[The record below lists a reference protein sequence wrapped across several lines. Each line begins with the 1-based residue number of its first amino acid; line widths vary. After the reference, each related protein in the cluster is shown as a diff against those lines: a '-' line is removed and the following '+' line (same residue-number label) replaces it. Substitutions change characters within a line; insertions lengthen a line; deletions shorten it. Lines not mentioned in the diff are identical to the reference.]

1 MENREEN
8 VKVIL
13 REYDKKRLAAELK
26 RDLYVEEINKKFPRL
41 KEIRNE
47 MMMLGLQN
55 TQKILKN
62 PSKSEEFKLEFNENL
77 KRLDEEKKK
86 ILLENGISEDYA
98 KPDYSCKL
106 CNDTGYIENEKCE
119 CFVKKLIEKAY
130 SQSNLG
136 SSVEE
141 QTFDKFSLDFYSS
154 RKKEGSNISDR
165 EKMKS
170 VLKSCVYFCE
180 NFDKDEKNILMM
192 GKTGLGK
199 TFLSNCIAREILN
212 RGKTVIYI
220 RATTLFSNYEDYRFG
235 RLKEDFDFEK
245 LYGCDLLIIDDLGSE
260 NLTKSSL
267 SFFFDLLNERI
278 DRNKKIIINTNFNM
292 QEISKAYST
301 RITSRMYE
309 HFELLNFVGEDIR
322 IQKLKI

>member
-13 REYDKKRLAAELK
+13 REYDKKRLAAVLK
-26 RDLYVEEINKKFPRL
+26 RDLYVEEINRKFPRL

-86 ILLENGISEDYA
+86 ILFENGISEDYI

-136 SSVEE
+136 NSVEE
-141 QTFDKFSLDFYSS
+141 QTFD
-154 RKKEGSNISDR
+154 
-165 EKMKS
+165 
-170 VLKSCVYFCE
+170 
-180 NFDKDEKNILMM
+180 
-192 GKTGLGK
+192 
-199 TFLSNCIAREILN
+199 
-212 RGKTVIYI
+212 
-220 RATTLFSNYEDYRFG
+220 
-235 RLKEDFDFEK
+235 
-245 LYGCDLLIIDDLGSE
+245 
-260 NLTKSSL
+260 
-267 SFFFDLLNERI
+267 
-278 DRNKKIIINTNFNM
+278 
-292 QEISKAYST
+292 
-301 RITSRMYE
+301 
-309 HFELLNFVGEDIR
+309 
-322 IQKLKI
+322 